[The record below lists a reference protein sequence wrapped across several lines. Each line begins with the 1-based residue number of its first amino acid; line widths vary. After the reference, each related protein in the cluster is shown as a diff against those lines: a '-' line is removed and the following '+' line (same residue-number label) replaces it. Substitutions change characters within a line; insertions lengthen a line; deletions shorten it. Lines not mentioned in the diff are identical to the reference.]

1 MSLDNFL
8 SLSMVQ
14 DLFSEGSIT
23 PDGERK
29 RLAMK
34 ISRNNQDEMGWS
46 HSRWVASRRHRWQR
60 LLPFRPVTYHQ
71 ARVITEH
78 TGFIAA
84 GC

>member
-1 MSLDNFL
+1 MALYNLKVQMSLDNFL

-46 HSRWVASRRHRWQR
+46 HSR
-60 LLPFRPVTYHQ
+60 
-71 ARVITEH
+71 
-78 TGFIAA
+78 
-84 GC
+84 